1 MCQFG
6 LRAGAFFAA
15 GLLIGYALRSRKHAL
30 KRQLMANGVPVVND
44 AESWAAR
51 SSPSKGMIA
60 FYSSIADAVTTS
72 PELMNIAID
81 DHAIVRGHAV
91 FDTASLCN
99 GRLYRLTAHLD
110 RLMRSAH
117 AAKLPLPFGED
128 AADNVRRMTEVI
140 RATCAAGGQRDAVV
154 RYWLT
159 AGPGN
164 LGLTP
169 TGCTPAFYVLVFG
182 GMPFSE
188 EWATHGIS
196 EATVPEQLVPFK
208 PVLLAE
214 LKSNNYMLNAMTAM
228 AAVER
233 GGVFGI
239 QVDSAGFL
247 RESCAL
253 NVAIVTH
260 DGVMRTPPFK
270 GILAGTTLRR
280 AMELSPPLLS
290 EGILSAIKQEEV
302 SLADALAAAEMI
314 LFAGDT
320 HIFPVTKLDDKAIG
334 DGMIGP
340 VARAFEQ
347 RIQEDAA
354 DGKDCHHVVPGL

>member
-1 MCQFG
+1 MHSRL
-6 LRAGAFFAA
+6 LRP
-15 GLLIGYALRSRKHAL
+15 R
-30 KRQLMANGVPVVND
+30 
-44 AESWAAR
+44 
-51 SSPSKGMIA
+51 
-60 FYSSIADAVTTS
+60 
-72 PELMNIAID
+72 
-81 DHAIVRGHAV
+81 VRGHALFRRV
-91 FDTASLCN
+91 GDARDLGSDGAGAASALQACAP
-99 GRLYRLTAHLD
+99 GRVEVEQL
-110 RLMRSAH
+110 H
-117 AAKLPLPFGED
+117 A
-128 AADNVRRMTEVI
+128 
-140 RATCAAGGQRDAVV
+140 QRDD
-154 RYWLT
+154 
-159 AGPGN
+159 GDGS
-164 LGLTP
+164 
-169 TGCTPAFYVLVFG
+169 G
-182 GMPFSE
+182 GE
-188 EWATHGIS
+188 
-196 EATVPEQLVPFK
+196 
-208 PVLLAE
+208 
-214 LKSNNYMLNAMTAM
+214 
-228 AAVER
+228 
-233 GGVFGI
+233 
-239 QVDSAGFL
+239 DSAGFL